1 MGMRAQYLRVGLIVR
16 AHGVR
21 GAVKMQPLSD
31 DLTRFH
37 ALDDAYLEREGGYEA
52 VRVSDVGVKE
62 GSVYAALS
70 CAKSREEAEALR
82 GTYLCVDRAHAVK
95 LPKDTYFVSDLIGC
109 EVSSSAGKSLGT
121 LTDVLE
127 TGANDV
133 YVIEGER
140 KLLIPALKKLLQT
153 VDVELGRIVLDTAVL
168 EEVGLFED

>member
-1 MGMRAQYLRVGLIVR
+1 MDARAQYLRVGFIVR

-31 DLTRFH
+31 ELNRFH
-37 ALDDAYLEREGGYEA
+37 ALGDAYLEQNGAYLP
-52 VRVSDVGVKE
+52 VTVSDVGVKE
-62 GSVYAALS
+62 GSVYASLS
-70 CAKSREEAEALR
+70 LAHSREEAEALR
-82 GTYLCVDRAHAVK
+82 GAYLCVDRAHAVK
-95 LPKDTYFVSDLIGC
+95 LPPDTYFVSDLIGC
-109 EVSSSAGKSLGT
+109 EVSTAAGKPLGI

-140 KLLIPALKKLLQT
+140 KLLVPALKRLLQT
-153 VDVELGRIVLDTAVL
+153 VDTEGGRIVLDDAAL